1 MKNLLKRTAMG
12 IGGLLCLANLQSA
25 YAAETAAGVQIDN
38 TATVGYTVG
47 TVAQPVVNSNMV
59 SFKVDR
65 KILLTVAEVGG
76 TATFVVPGSNT
87 QVTTYTVT
95 NSSNA
100 PLDFR
105 LSGVLEA
112 SGSTAAFG
120 GGTSNFQATNVR
132 VFVDNPVAGGSSVIG
147 SYDVTDTATFL
158 DEIPAGAT
166 RTVFILADIPPAQVN
181 GDRAT
186 AVLTATAA
194 EPGVGS
200 TLGADVTQTTGA
212 DTANTVDTVFA
223 DVAGTTDANRDGKSS
238 ARDQYNVSTATISVT
253 KTAKVIS
260 DPFNGTTNPKSIP
273 GAIIEYCIQVANTGG
288 ATATAVNVSDAVPAN
303 TTYVAGTIFAGGTVT
318 GGVCNSDGTAEDDN
332 NTGADE
338 TDPNGG
344 SFGILTANTV
354 SAIIPSVP
362 AAATTTA
369 RFRVTVN

>member
-12 IGGLLCLANLQSA
+12 IGGLLCLANLQSV

-38 TATVGYTVG
+38 TAKVDYTVG
-47 TVAQPVVNSNMV
+47 TVAQPQVSSNMV

-76 TATFVVPGSNT
+76 TATTVIPGSNT

-132 VFVDNPVAGGSSVIG
+132 VFVDNTVTGTLG
-147 SYDVTDTATFL
+147 SYDAADTATFL

-166 RTVFILADIPPAQVN
+166 RTVYILADIPPAQVN

-194 EPGVGS
+194 EPGVAN
-200 TLGADVTQTTGA
+200 TLGADVAQTTGA
-212 DTANTVDTVFA
+212 DTALVVDTVFA

-238 ARDQYNVSTATISVT
+238 ARDQYNVSTATITVT

-288 ATATAVNVSDAVPAN
+288 ATATAVNVSDLVPAN
-303 TTYVAGTIFAGGTVT
+303 TTYAAGTIFAGGTVT
-318 GGVCNSDGTAEDDN
+318 AGVCNNDGTAEDDN

-344 SFGILTANTV
+344 SFGIVTANTV
-354 SAIIPSVP
+354 AAVIPSVP